1 MIRGIEHTAI
11 ATPDPAALAQ
21 WYVDTLGFVINY
33 RGSTAV
39 FVKAPNGSMIEFI
52 PAEGD
57 RGPNTLK
64 SPGLR
69 HLALLVD
76 DFEAQYARL
85 QRKGVHFIG
94 EPSESKGNKVVFFT
108 DPEGNIL
115 HLLQRATPLP

>member
-76 DFEAQYARL
+76 DFETQYAML

>member
-69 HLALLVD
+69 HLALIVD

>member
-1 MIRGIEHTAI
+1 MIHGIEHTAI

-52 PAEGD
+52 PAEGE

-69 HLALLVD
+69 HLALIVD
-76 DFEAQYARL
+76 DFEAQYAML